1 MKSLPAVSLIVAFLF
16 VVSVLGAVILVDF
29 NAHTTPII
37 ISIVGLVIS
46 TVPSMIS
53 SAYSE
58 RASKDIR
65 NGVVTEKAKVGALE
79 ALDETGVIEVVN
91 ISNRGES
98 SILAMNALSRLLEAA
113 NKGSEN
119 DKPND

>member
-1 MKSLPAVSLIVAFLF
+1 MKSLPVVSLIIAFLF
-16 VVSVLGAVILVDF
+16 VFSVLGAVILVDF